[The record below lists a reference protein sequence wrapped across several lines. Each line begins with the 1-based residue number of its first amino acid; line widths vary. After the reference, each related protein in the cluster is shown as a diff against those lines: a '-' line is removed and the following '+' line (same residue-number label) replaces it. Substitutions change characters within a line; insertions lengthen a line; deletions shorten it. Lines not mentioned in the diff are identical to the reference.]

1 MKKSIIV
8 IIILSC
14 ILLALAGL
22 CCYRAMNEE
31 EPAKKG
37 EVRIPP
43 TPAPTPTPT
52 PTPTPS
58 PTPTPTPTPSPT
70 PTPTPRDVWN
80 EALPGVNDVESYTV
94 TYEETWSR
102 YDTCWEITKD
112 SRGSMSIA
120 YTGYSPFSGLTTD
133 RMELMRFVNGWA
145 YLNVKQTLEYFGE
158 DPASM
163 GITTD
168 GWLRLQQPAEF
179 YTSVLDLKSFF
190 LLYVDTLSDEFGG
203 MDFKDTGDTFVKEVT
218 LAEMYQ
224 ILRDTETNMDNTW
237 VPPIRSMIKGI
248 KWKDYER
255 KLFSTHE
262 KDILKALS
270 QAGIAEW
277 QGKLLLKG
285 ANAFST
291 SVIVYAY
298 EQYLG
303 DVKSDEDRLMRS
315 TTSGLQIYLG
325 STGTGTVEID
335 TKDGCVLDYRMTGAS
350 GEKAERRLTFRKFD
364 GSIENPK
371 NLVDISVFGP
381 LLKDVLSSIL

>member
-1 MKKSIIV
+1 
-8 IIILSC
+8 
-14 ILLALAGL
+14 
-22 CCYRAMNEE
+22 
-31 EPAKKG
+31 
-37 EVRIPP
+37 
-43 TPAPTPTPT
+43 
-52 PTPTPS
+52 
-58 PTPTPTPTPSPT
+58 
-70 PTPTPRDVWN
+70 
-80 EALPGVNDVESYTV
+80 
-94 TYEETWSR
+94 
-102 YDTCWEITKD
+102 
-112 SRGSMSIA
+112 
-120 YTGYSPFSGLTTD
+120 
-133 RMELMRFVNGWA
+133 
-145 YLNVKQTLEYFGE
+145 
-158 DPASM
+158 
-163 GITTD
+163 
-168 GWLRLQQPAEF
+168 
-179 YTSVLDLKSFF
+179 
-190 LLYVDTLSDEFGG
+190 
-203 MDFKDTGDTFVKEVT
+203 
-218 LAEMYQ
+218 
-224 ILRDTETNMDNTW
+224 
-237 VPPIRSMIKGI
+237 MIKGI

-285 ANAFST
+285 ANAFNT